1 LPVATVSGLV
11 TVVQPPGKPAQEP
24 VEKLDVLRSRTPVE
38 ASTPAP
44 ASLPLAVATTTLP
57 SAS

>member
-1 LPVATVSGLV
+1 VSGLV
-11 TVVQPPGKPAQEP
+11 TVVQPPENPAHEP
-24 VEKLDVLRSRTPVE
+24 VEKVEVRRSRTPEE

-44 ASLPLAVATTTLP
+44 ASLPFAVETTTLP

>member
-1 LPVATVSGLV
+1 MSGLV
-11 TVVQPPGKPAQEP
+11 TVLQPPEKPAQEP
-24 VEKLDVLRSRTPVE
+24 AEKVDVRRSRTPEE

-44 ASLPLAVATTTLP
+44 ESLPFAVVTTTVP